1 MLELDHDSKIF
12 SSLDPPRLLCAQ
24 QRRTQIEYSIEAQ
37 SQSQPQ
43 TDIVRITIIIIGIS
57 AVIVT
62 IIATRHTHVQSRN
75 HNRNHNHIVMFFVLI
90 CFRMI
95 PFDHF
100 PMFSN
105 SLQELQK
112 ALDGS
117 FQQLTMG
124 GRCLVICQSTIDRS
138 LG

>member
-1 MLELDHDSKIF
+1 
-12 SSLDPPRLLCAQ
+12 
-24 QRRTQIEYSIEAQ
+24 
-37 SQSQPQ
+37 
-43 TDIVRITIIIIGIS
+43 
-57 AVIVT
+57 
-62 IIATRHTHVQSRN
+62 
-75 HNRNHNHIVMFFVLI
+75 
-90 CFRMI
+90 MI

-100 PMFSN
+100 SMFSN

-138 LG
+138 LGDLTNRVANPTFSNSLHVVIGLWLRRNDT